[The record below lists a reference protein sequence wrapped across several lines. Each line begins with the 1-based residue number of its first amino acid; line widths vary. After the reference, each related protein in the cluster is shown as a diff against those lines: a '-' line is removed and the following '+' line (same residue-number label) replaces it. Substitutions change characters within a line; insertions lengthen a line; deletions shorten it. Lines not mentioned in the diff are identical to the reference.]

1 MSAREVPRREMISSE
16 QAPAALGPYSQA
28 VRTGNLVF
36 LSGQIALDP
45 DSMRLVDGGIEAQTR
60 QVLDNLAAV
69 TAAAGGHLNDSVK
82 LTIYLSDLKHF
93 GVVNQILPEYFSEP
107 YPARSTIQVAALP
120 LQAMVEID
128 AVLALP

>member
-1 MSAREVPRREMISSE
+1 MSAREVITSE
-16 QAPAALGPYSQA
+16 QAPAAIGPYSQA
-28 VRTGNLVF
+28 IRTGQLVF

-45 DSMRLVDGGIEAQTR
+45 IAMRLVDGDIEAQTR
-60 QVLDNLAAV
+60 QVLDNLTAV
-69 TAAAGGHLNDSVK
+69 TAAAGGSLNDSVK
-82 LTIYLSDLKHF
+82 LTIYLTDLKHF
-93 GVVNQILPEYFSEP
+93 GVVNQILPEYFREP